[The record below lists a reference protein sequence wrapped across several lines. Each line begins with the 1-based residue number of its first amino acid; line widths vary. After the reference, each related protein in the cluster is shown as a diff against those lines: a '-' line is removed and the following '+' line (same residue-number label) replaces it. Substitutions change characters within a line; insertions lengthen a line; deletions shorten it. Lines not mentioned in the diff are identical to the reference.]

1 MIHGGVAGRNGRVAI
16 AAKHSTFGPAGIF
29 TEALF
34 AAPPAVE

>member
-1 MIHGGVAGRNGRVAI
+1 MIHGGCAGRGGRAANVARRS
-16 AAKHSTFGPAGIF
+16 AFGPAGIF